1 MHKGKIML
9 KKTDVVYLS
18 GPMSDLPDCNI
29 PAFYAAEK
37 ILRNTYGCEVLNPA
51 RQPKGLSYCEY
62 MRRALNDLEW
72 ATAVVVLPRALESIG
87 AGFEIADSNQM
98 FTAASR
104 IRTATAAVQSGRF
117 LKTTSSPHSIPGQPP
132 MADSNLQSAYI

>member
-87 AGFEIADSNQM
+87 AGFEIAV
-98 FTAASR
+98 ACKK
-104 IRTATAAVQSGRF
+104 
-117 LKTTSSPHSIPGQPP
+117 L
-132 MADSNLQSAYI
+132 NLSVYRLDQKDLILLWHGKEQNHESLQ